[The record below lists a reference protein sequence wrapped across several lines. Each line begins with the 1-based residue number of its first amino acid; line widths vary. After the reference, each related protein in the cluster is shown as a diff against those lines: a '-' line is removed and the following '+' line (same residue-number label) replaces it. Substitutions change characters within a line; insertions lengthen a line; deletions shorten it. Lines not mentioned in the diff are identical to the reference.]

1 MADFRRAVRVPA
13 LCPGILGTAQRGAGE
28 AAERQRKMNP
38 EKKKILMEIFDVVTE
53 INGEE
58 DNEEG
63 NLCVFLSM
71 SPHVSGIT
79 IQVFP
84 NGWIDGENG
93 EVYQSAIDLEINES
107 HYGDVSLTEMLQR
120 LKALKSVAKAEE
132 MRNDRAS

>member
-1 MADFRRAVRVPA
+1 MPA
-13 LCPGILGTAQRGAGE
+13 LCPGNLETAQRGAGE
-28 AAERQRKMNP
+28 AAERQKKMNP

-79 IQVFP
+79 IRVFP
-84 NGWIDGENG
+84 NGWIDGEDEG
-93 EVYQSAIDLEINES
+93 VYQSAIDLEINES

>member
-1 MADFRRAVRVPA
+1 MPA

-79 IQVFP
+79 I
-84 NGWIDGENG
+84 
-93 EVYQSAIDLEINES
+93 
-107 HYGDVSLTEMLQR
+107 
-120 LKALKSVAKAEE
+120 
-132 MRNDRAS
+132 

>member
-1 MADFRRAVRVPA
+1 MPA

-132 MRNDRAS
+132 AK

>member
-1 MADFRRAVRVPA
+1 MADFRRAVCVPA
-13 LCPGILGTAQRGAGE
+13 LCPGIMETAQRGAGK

-132 MRNDRAS
+132 AK

>member
-132 MRNDRAS
+132 AK

>member
-1 MADFRRAVRVPA
+1 MADFRRAVYVPA
-13 LCPGILGTAQRGAGE
+13 LCPGNLETAQRGAGE

>member
-1 MADFRRAVRVPA
+1 MPA
-13 LCPGILGTAQRGAGE
+13 LCPGIMETAQRGTGE

-93 EVYQSAIDLEINES
+93 KVYQSAIDLEINES
-107 HYGDVSLTEMLQR
+107 YYGDVSLTEMLQR

>member
-1 MADFRRAVRVPA
+1 MADFRRAVCVPA
-13 LCPGILGTAQRGAGE
+13 LCPGNLETAQRGAGE

>member
-1 MADFRRAVRVPA
+1 MADFRRAVCVPA